1 MCNKA
6 GKAYNVQEM
15 KRKIRHIIF
24 GLILILSP
32 IFINSV
38 YADEPPPPPP
48 HGTGGDWQPGGS
60 APIGNGTLLLV
71 LMGTAYGI
79 RRLYTNRRKLIE

>member
-1 MCNKA
+1 MCTKT
-6 GKAYNVQEM
+6 GKAKNVQEM
-15 KRKIRHIIF
+15 KRGIQHIII

-32 IFINSV
+32 IFISPV
-38 YADEPPPPPP
+38 HADEPPPPPP

-71 LMGTAYGI
+71 FMGAAYGI
-79 RRLYTNRRKLIE
+79 RRLYNNRRKLIE